1 MQRSA
6 LFLSLFIFILIN
18 GTRAADQPD
27 AAALKLREQLR
38 STMLQLRTVQGE
50 RDTLQAEKTTL
61 DAEKKTL
68 TANVEKLT
76 KQAIADKDASEKA
89 IAKLTDKSTAQE
101 AELTQLKESLEKWKA
116 SHQQAVTLAQQ
127 KEDARAS
134 AAQEV
139 IVLKRKV
146 ADQQTRNLA
155 MYKVGKEI
163 LAKYEG
169 FGLGTAVTAREPFTG
184 LMKVK
189 LENLVQDY
197 GDKLD
202 AERLKPEPPPAGA
215 MKPAAQKKME
225 AAQAKRR

>member
-1 MQRSA
+1 MQRFLTL
-6 LFLSLFIFILIN
+6 LFVLSITPVF
-18 GTRAADQPD
+18 AADQPD

-38 STMLQLRTVQGE
+38 NTMLQLRTAQGE
-50 RDTLQAEKTTL
+50 RDALQAEKTTL
-61 DAEKKTL
+61 EAEKKTL

-76 KQAIADKDASEKA
+76 KQAIADKDASEKQL
-89 IAKLTDKSTAQE
+89 AKLADKSASQE
-101 AELTQLKESLEKWKA
+101 TEIAQLKESLEKWKA
-116 SHQQAVTLAQQ
+116 SHQQAVALAQA
-127 KEDARAS
+127 KEDARAT

-146 ADQQTRNLA
+146 ADQQTRNLG

-184 LMKVK
+184 LMKVR

-197 GDKLD
+197 SDKLD

-215 MKPAAQKKME
+215 MKPEAQKKME
-225 AAQAKRR
+225 ARQANSARKR

>member
-1 MQRSA
+1 MQR
-6 LFLSLFIFILIN
+6 LLSLLIVLSLAPAF
-18 GTRAADQPD
+18 AADQPD

-38 STMLQLRTVQGE
+38 NTMLQLRTVQGE

-61 DAEKKTL
+61 EAEKKTL
-68 TANVEKLT
+68 TANVDKLT
-76 KQAIADKDASEKA
+76 KQSIADKDASEKQ

-101 AELTQLKESLEKWKA
+101 AELTQLKEALEKWKA
-116 SHQQAVTLAQQ
+116 SHQQAVALAQA
-127 KEDARAS
+127 KEDARAA

-146 ADQQTRNLA
+146 ADQQTRNLG

-197 GDKLD
+197 SDKLD

-215 MKPAAQKKME
+215 MKPEAQKKME
-225 AAQAKRR
+225 ARRASSSRKR